1 MIFNIYVDLLLHNIL
16 TYLIPIITLW
26 GVTTAY
32 PHWRRETEIDKLFM
46 ITKLESV
53 RTKIKNSLVP
63 IYVFLNTS
71 LE

>member
-1 MIFNIYVDLLLHNIL
+1 MIFNIYVDLYINLFDPYNNLVRC
-16 TYLIPIITLW
+16 YYC
-26 GVTTAY
+26 Y
-32 PHWRRETEIDKLFM
+32 PHWRCETEIDKLFI